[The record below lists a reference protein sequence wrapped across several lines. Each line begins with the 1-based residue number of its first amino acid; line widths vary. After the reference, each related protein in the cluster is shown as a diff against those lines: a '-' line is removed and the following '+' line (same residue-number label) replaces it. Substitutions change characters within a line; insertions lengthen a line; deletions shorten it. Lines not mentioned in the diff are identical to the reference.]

1 MRRRLLL
8 ALALGVFLAGCGGET
23 TVTPTPETVIGTV
36 PQAATTSVN
45 VAKGDPTKG
54 KEIFTKTAVPPCAS
68 CHTFKAAGS
77 TATVG
82 PNLDTALQGK
92 DAQFIIES
100 ITDPSAQVA
109 AGFQD
114 IMPKDYGTKLD
125 AQQLADLVAFLQ
137 KS

>member
-8 ALALGVFLAGCGGET
+8 ALALGVLVAGCGGET

-36 PQAATTSVN
+36 PQAGTTSVS
-45 VAKGDPTKG
+45 VAKGDPAKG
-54 KEIFTKTAVPPCAS
+54 KEIFTKTALPPCAS
-68 CHTFKAAGS
+68 CHTFKAAAS

-82 PNLDTALQGK
+82 PNLDTALKGK
-92 DAQFIIES
+92 DAQFIITS

-109 AGFQD
+109 AGFPD
-114 IMPKDYGTKLD
+114 VMPKDYATSLD